1 MSLAL
6 RMSGTRGGRDVVEE
20 AAPLVV
26 DDEQRAALPLRRLH
40 ERVHDVGHER
50 LAHADVAVRVLVARG
65 ARALAD
71 APAKY
76 GSTNETFGSVP
87 VAQRA

>member
-1 MSLAL
+1 ML
-6 RMSGTRGGRDVVEE
+6 EE

-26 DDEQRAALPLRRLH
+26 DDEQRAGLPLRRFH

-50 LAHADVAVRVLVARG
+50 LAGAHVAVRVLVARE

-71 APAKY
+71 AA
-76 GSTNETFGSVP
+76 GEVR
-87 VAQRA
+87 VHVRDVRQRPRRAAGVVLGDGT